1 MSFFLISFLFC
12 FFLNFINSSHV
23 SIPFK
28 VQNFTYEDKKEF
40 IYRYIYKDI
49 LVNFLVGSPPQN
61 VRLSINLGEY
71 STFIIAKDAYGYRD
85 STFDKDKSETYKALS
100 GEDFYYYQTY
110 REAIKS
116 TDDFIVQGPNSE
128 YTKYNNISFCLATD
142 IQEGSSFCY
151 YCEILTEPGMLGLM
165 IGQTK
170 MSEENIYEMNF
181 IGQLKNN
188 SIISSYDFFFDF
200 NKNDTG
206 NLIIGIRPDEYYQ
219 SEKYKKLKYVTI
231 KTSLSHND
239 IEWCIDFDQVHYGE
253 KKMEVKPS
261 QPMILRIEFGLI
273 IGYPEWEYTLKDN
286 FFNDLINNNTCFL
299 KNATGHDPRFRYN
312 YYYCNKNVNLDS
324 FKPFTFTINEYNY
337 NFTLTKEDLFFDDG
351 DKYVFLMTFGGMEE
365 FVLGLPF
372 FKRNQLIFN
381 QDTKTLG
388 FYINK
393 TDENENSLTKYIII
407 ISVLGIILIGL
418 TIFIIWYIKNKKKK
432 IKATELLDDN
442 ENENKIIEEN
452 PDGRLTE

>member
-1 MSFFLISFLFC
+1 MSFLLISFLFC

-23 SIPFK
+23 SIPFN

-116 TDDFIVQGPNSE
+116 TDDFIIQGPNSE

-142 IQEGSSFCY
+142 IQEGSTFCY

-188 SIISSYDFFFDF
+188 SIISSYDFF
-200 NKNDTG
+200 
-206 NLIIGIRPDEYYQ
+206 LI
-219 SEKYKKLKYVTI
+219 LI
-231 KTSLSHND
+231 KT
-239 IEWCIDFDQVHYGE
+239 IQEI
-253 KKMEVKPS
+253 
-261 QPMILRIEFGLI
+261 
-273 IGYPEWEYTLKDN
+273 
-286 FFNDLINNNTCFL
+286 
-299 KNATGHDPRFRYN
+299 
-312 YYYCNKNVNLDS
+312 
-324 FKPFTFTINEYNY
+324 
-337 NFTLTKEDLFFDDG
+337 
-351 DKYVFLMTFGGMEE
+351 
-365 FVLGLPF
+365 
-372 FKRNQLIFN
+372 
-381 QDTKTLG
+381 
-388 FYINK
+388 
-393 TDENENSLTKYIII
+393 
-407 ISVLGIILIGL
+407 
-418 TIFIIWYIKNKKKK
+418 
-432 IKATELLDDN
+432 
-442 ENENKIIEEN
+442 
-452 PDGRLTE
+452 